1 MNENM
6 SHNKQITNEEA
17 EFIISKALRDYN
29 DAQMSDEKFDE
40 LWKNSETLA
49 SNSKTMRLRFY
60 SIAAAIA
67 LLVTITGKVFYDKSQ
82 SLMNI
87 KYEQS
92 TMALN
97 KVSKYL
103 NIGLSKMEPIEKY
116 EKVKDQLELLE
127 KQEKEVEKLK
137 YIKIIPVIIE

>member
-1 MNENM
+1 MNKNI
-6 SHNKQITNEEA
+6 SHKNQLTNEEA
-17 EFIISKALRDYN
+17 EFIISKALRNGN
-29 DAQMSDEKFDE
+29 DAHLSDEKFDE
-40 LWKNSETLA
+40 LWNNVEILA
-49 SNSKTMRLRFY
+49 SKTKTMRLRFY

-67 LLVTITGKVFYDKSQ
+67 LIVTITGKVFYDKSQ
-82 SLMNI
+82 SIMKT

-103 NIGLSKMEPIEKY
+103 NIGLSKIEPIEKY
-116 EKVKDQLELLE
+116 EKVKNQLELLE

-137 YIKIIPVIIE
+137 YIKKLPVIIE